1 MFCDYCGRD
10 TPCASVLRDR
20 AVTIHGVRIPIQYKT
35 HICGCCGEEI
45 FDEAVET
52 KIMQIAQEQYRKK
65 KSMLPAER
73 LRKYMKENGLSPEE
87 MAQKAECAVGEIIA
101 ASTGRLLDTNTDA
114 KIKKGRGAVMSHQR
128 RISVSCSKL
137 FRSASV
143 LPSSSLCSW
152 LSAYV

>member
-52 KIMQIAQEQYRKK
+52 KIM
-65 KSMLPAER
+65 
-73 LRKYMKENGLSPEE
+73 
-87 MAQKAECAVGEIIA
+87 
-101 ASTGRLLDTNTDA
+101 
-114 KIKKGRGAVMSHQR
+114 
-128 RISVSCSKL
+128 
-137 FRSASV
+137 
-143 LPSSSLCSW
+143 
-152 LSAYV
+152 

>member
-35 HICGCCGEEI
+35 NICGCCGEEI

-114 KIKKGRGAVMSHQR
+114 KIKKAVGQ
-128 RISVSCSKL
+128 
-137 FRSASV
+137 
-143 LPSSSLCSW
+143 
-152 LSAYV
+152 